1 MQAMTQKHALESTQV
16 SDSASRKEYVYPC
29 HDARRV
35 HRVHRVV
42 WVWVCA
48 HVHPG
53 FASFHRP
60 HKTECR
66 HMLYPLYIELKPPP
80 Q

>member
-35 HRVHRVV
+35 HRVV
-42 WVWVCA
+42 WVWVWVWCVPMSIPVSRRFTA
-48 HVHPG
+48 HIKLNV
-53 FASFHRP
+53 ATCS
-60 HKTECR
+60 T
-66 HMLYPLYIELKPPP
+66 LYT
-80 Q
+80 